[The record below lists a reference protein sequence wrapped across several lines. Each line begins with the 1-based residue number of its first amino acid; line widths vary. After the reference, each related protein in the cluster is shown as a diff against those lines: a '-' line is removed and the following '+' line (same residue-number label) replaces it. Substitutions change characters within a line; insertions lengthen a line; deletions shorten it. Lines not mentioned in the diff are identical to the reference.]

1 MKTFKKALSIVL
13 GLAMMLSCVAGM
25 QISASAEGTSSFTVT
40 VGDGSAK
47 AGQIVEVPVT
57 LSNVVGGY
65 TALGFAIDYDPAV
78 LTLAEKV
85 AVTGNYDGTGDS
97 TTSTFVFEQSENL
110 TDRPYNLIWA
120 YVDDEPN
127 TADGIV
133 ATLKFTVNANA
144 TAGATTTVAI
154 AANAKSGSMN
164 GNEDV
169 DVTYV
174 AGTVTVAS
182 EEPECEHH
190 WTIVTQPTKTE
201 TGLKVRTCTLCD
213 EVEEVVI
220 DIPVLDTTMVF
231 RTPNVTIGET
241 LGLRLRAR
249 TSVLNDAT
257 ATYKFVVTPQKYN
270 TTTQMEETGETVEY
284 DVVKSGTNYQVDL
297 SGISITELGLDV
309 NAYIVRYNAEG
320 IFEAYSEIEAANPAT
335 VLKGMVNAS
344 AVEGTTAYKLNT
356 MIGDLLALGAEAQ
369 EYFPKSINSTTCDL
383 YTAERVNVGVEKWA
397 SAELGELNVVD
408 TTTNTVW
415 NPDSAI
421 TATTNRLSM
430 EVSLN
435 PAPAPTFVVRNASPS
450 GTNPLDF
457 SKLSMTIS
465 YTSEYDGKTRT
476 ETYEGDEWNDLIS
489 RNHLKAKFPKV
500 AMYDSDQVITAV
512 LTFDGVNVFT
522 STYTIETYISS
533 QLSSAANGTIVRCIG
548 MFGASARNYF
558 LSLN

>member
-110 TDRPYNLIWA
+110 TDDPYNLIWA

-182 EEPECEHH
+182 AECAHTYEGSKTYMDKDTYVWYKDCSLCGEPVVVDAVKNTTNLISHSLLFSDVVGDVIGINRASTGSSKGL
-190 WTIVTQPTKTE
+190 TIQ
-201 TGLKVRTCTLCD
+201 GYAD
-213 EVEEVVI
+213 YYFEV
-220 DIPVLDTTMVF
+220 
-231 RTPNVTIGET
+231 
-241 LGLRLRAR
+241 
-249 TSVLNDAT
+249 
-257 ATYKFVVTPQKYN
+257 TYKRYGTGYVVENLVSEPFTSNMYISQNGSKTVDN
-270 TTTQMEETGETVEY
+270 FEFKSVSLTMMAEEFTVNLYLLDAEG
-284 DVVKSGTNYQVDL
+284 DVVAVNSSTTSIQNRALAYAKKYSTDTLLLTALVD
-297 SGISITELGLDV
+297 
-309 NAYIVRYNAEG
+309 
-320 IFEAYSEIEAANPAT
+320 
-335 VLKGMVNAS
+335 MVN
-344 AVEGTTAYKLNT
+344 Y
-356 MIGDLLALGAEAQ
+356 GATLQ
-369 EYFPKSINSTTCDL
+369 EYFAIKNPGTPIDGAALPTVGFEEYQEYATPVENLPAQFNNTEIKEKVVSSTGLLFGNTTLKIGATNTILTQIKTNGYDINNLEIYAYYTDYKNKLIEDRVAVSELGDPTTQGSAIL
-383 YTAERVNVGVEKWA
+383 YSYVFGKLKL
-397 SAELGELNVVD
+397 AELETPVTFEIYNNGTLEYRY
-408 TTTNTVW
+408 TYSIGKYANTY
-415 NPDSAI
+415 I
-421 TATTNRLSM
+421 
-430 EVSLN
+430 
-435 PAPAPTFVVRNASPS
+435 
-450 GTNPLDF
+450 
-457 SKLSMTIS
+457 
-465 YTSEYDGKTRT
+465 
-476 ETYEGDEWNDLIS
+476 
-489 RNHLKAKFPKV
+489 KV
-500 AMYDSDQVITAV
+500 ADTKAV
-512 LTFDGVNVFT
+512 VEAMECF
-522 STYTIETYISS
+522 
-533 QLSSAANGTIVRCIG
+533 G
-548 MFGASARNYF
+548 MSARDKLYGVDA
-558 LSLN
+558 